1 MDIWYYL
8 IQQKNRQTKLLQTFY
23 LLVSVYSLIQTT
35 LNMQWIFF
43 QILIFRSKSFIFS
56 KRLIIANTGNRRTSG
71 TMKFCRKR
79 AKPNFHKLFTSLF
92 LFTLVFC
99 EAAVFPV
106 FKEKEYQLFT
116 NLDFTSLWLGN
127 TFSNY
132 SFKYYIKHLRETD

>member
-43 QILIFRSKSFIFS
+43 QILIFRLKSFIFS
-56 KRLIIANTGNRRTSG
+56 KRLIIANTGNRWTSG

-79 AKPNFHKLFTSLF
+79 AKPT
-92 LFTLVFC
+92 
-99 EAAVFPV
+99 
-106 FKEKEYQLFT
+106 FT
-116 NLDFTSLWLGN
+116 NFLHLCFFLPLYSVKLLYFQFLKKKNISCLQTWILLHHVQE
-127 TFSNY
+127 THLVITLSNIIL
-132 SFKYYIKHLRETD
+132 SI